1 MSQLDQSEMQEQKPN
16 KPHQTPHKRVKSI
29 DTHNIKAF
37 GYSKGDRARQAVAHQ
52 LNIEQIRL
60 FQPETRTLTIED
72 PPLLVAVQGPPGCG
86 KSLLIKCLVK
96 RYTDQSITEINGP
109 VTVVANRSQR
119 ITFVEVPNDINA
131 MIDIAKVADIVLLLV
146 NAEHNFE
153 METFEF
159 LNLLLNHGFSKV
171 IGVLTHLDQVDKSV
185 AGQLKARFRKELGTQ
200 IKVYKLERLVN
211 RKYEKKSIVGLGRLL
226 SQNKVRVIS
235 FRKGRGYALC
245 DRVEQGKNGV
255 TLMYGY
261 VRGNG
266 LGPKQKVHV
275 PGAGD
280 FVLGPVT
287 ILEDPCPL
295 APKETSQR
303 TLKNQER
310 MLYAPMCQVG
320 GLVMDED
327 ATYVDLPRNR
337 THFTR
342 ADDPSLDV
350 TPEEAQQ
357 LESEINVTHGVQ
369 IVREMQMKD
378 DTSAPAKDD
387 EMIQLFDGV
396 MVKAN
401 EGAPEEEEAPG
412 EDEDVDEESA
422 EEEEEIEVDD
432 EANEEEIPMGEI
444 PAGKYVK
451 MEIGGIPKEMFD
463 IFDPNRPV
471 IVGGLLEEEIGDE
484 MSQSWVKIKRHRFY
498 ARKPKS
504 QDPMVVT
511 IGWRRFQVLPVFFNE
526 ERGGKLR
533 FMKYMPDF
541 LTCWATFYGPPSKV
555 NVGVTALQYIKE
567 NLDSF
572 RISATGATV
581 APMGDGNIVKKLRVC
596 GHPKEIFQKTAMI
609 EDMFTSDIE
618 ATQFVGGLV
627 KTVSG
632 IRGAIK
638 KVDKN
643 GVVRCTFED
652 TIKSSDI
659 VFLNTW
665 VKVVPRKFYTPINS
679 LLSKEWDLVRTTA
692 EMRQALDLRPEYK
705 EDSVYRE
712 VERPEYKE
720 QVLHVPK
727 GLREQLPYAV
737 KKQFEKKET
746 KKAQILNEEEASILD
761 MVKKTSQVFERKR
774 QEKEKRQAAEKA
786 AAEKARRAEE
796 AAKMHK
802 RTQRK
807 QEFFKRNPSW
817 VHKK

>member
-1 MSQLDQSEMQEQKPN
+1 MQALPN
-16 KPHQTPHKRVKSI
+16 
-29 DTHNIKAF
+29 
-37 GYSKGDRARQAVAHQ
+37 
-52 LNIEQIRL
+52 
-60 FQPETRTLTIED
+60 
-72 PPLLVAVQGPPGCG
+72 PLL
-86 KSLLIKCLVK
+86 
-96 RYTDQSITEINGP
+96 RE
-109 VTVVANRSQR
+109 R
-119 ITFVEVPNDINA
+119 
-131 MIDIAKVADIVLLLV
+131 
-146 NAEHNFE
+146 
-153 METFEF
+153 
-159 LNLLLNHGFSKV
+159 NLLLNHGFSKC
-171 IGVLTHLDQVDKSV
+171 IGVLTHLDQCDKSV

-245 DRVEQGKNGV
+245 DRVEQAKNGNA
-255 TLMYGY
+255 LMYGY

-266 LGPKQKVHV
+266 LGNKQKVHI

-280 FVLGPVT
+280 FVIGAITV
-287 ILEDPCPL
+287 LEDPCPL

-303 TLKNQER
+303 TLRNQER

-327 ATYVDLPRNR
+327 GTYVDLPKTR

-342 ADDPSLDV
+342 ADDPSLDI
-350 TPEEAQQ
+350 TAEEAKE
-357 LESEINVTHGVQ
+357 LESEIVVTPGVK
-369 IVREMQMKD
+369 IVRDMQLKD
-378 DTSAPAKDD
+378 DNAEAKDE
-387 EMIQLFDGV
+387 EMIPLFDGV

-401 EGAPEEEEAPG
+401 EGAEEKEAP
-412 EDEDVDEESA
+412 V
-422 EEEEEIEVDD
+422 EEEEEVPEDEEVD
-432 EANEEEIPMGEI
+432 EEEEEQAESGEEEEDAGPMGEI
-444 PAGKYVK
+444 APGKYVK
-451 MEIGGIPKEMFD
+451 MEFSGIPNSLFEM
-463 IFDPNRPV
+463 FDPNRPV
-471 IVGGLLEEEIGDE
+471 IVGGLLEEEIGDD
-484 MSQSWVKIKRHRFY
+484 MVQSWVKIKRHRFY

-504 QDPMVVT
+504 HDPMVVT
-511 IGWRRFQVLPVFFNE
+511 IGWRRFQVLPIFFNE

-581 APMGDGNIVKKLRVC
+581 APMGDGNVVKKLRVC

-609 EDMFTSDIE
+609 DDMFTSDIE
-618 ATQFVGGLV
+618 ATQFIGGLV

-632 IRGAIK
+632 IRGVIK

-652 TIKSSDI
+652 TVKTSDI

-665 VKVVPRKFYTPINS
+665 VKVVPKQFYTPINS

-705 EDSVYRE
+705 EDSVYKD
-712 VERPEYKE
+712 VKRPEYKE
-720 QVLHVPK
+720 QVLRIPK
-727 GLREQLPYAV
+727 GLKEQLPYAL
-737 KKQFEKKET
+737 KKQFEKKQT
-746 KKAQILNEEEASILD
+746 QKAQIMNEEEASILD
-761 MVKKTSQVFERKR
+761 MVKKTTQIFERKR
-774 QEKEKRQAAEKA
+774 QEKEKKQAAEKA
-786 AAEKARRAEE
+786 AAEKAKRAEE
-796 AAKMHK
+796 AIKMHK
-802 RTQRK
+802 RTHNK
-807 QEFFKRNPSW
+807 QEFFKRHPTW